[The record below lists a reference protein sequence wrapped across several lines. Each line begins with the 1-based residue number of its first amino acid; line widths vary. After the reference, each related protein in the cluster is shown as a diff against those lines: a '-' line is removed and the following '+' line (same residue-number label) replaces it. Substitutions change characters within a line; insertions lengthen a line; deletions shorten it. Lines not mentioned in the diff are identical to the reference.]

1 MPTVNEQLQSATIDH
16 QIDLQH
22 LSNAEVLKI
31 IKLLNR
37 ADKDLAAQLYAA
49 IEEMEPDRYTNQYML
64 TVLKS
69 VRELNK
75 QVYESIAETL
85 TTDLSDLVEYEAGY
99 QLKLFNAT
107 VPAPVLSRVPLVA
120 VTLPQVR
127 SIAMSRPFQGRLLKE
142 WLTGVEEGRAVLIR
156 DAIRVGMIE
165 GQTTAQI
172 VQRIMGK
179 KSNGYAD
186 GLINR
191 SRNDVATVV
200 RSAISHAAN
209 IARDS
214 FYQANADLVPRVAWL
229 STLDGKTTK
238 QWCIPRDNK
247 VYTVDTH
254 KPVGHSI
261 PWLAGPGRLHPNCRS
276 TSTPIVKSW
285 RELGI
290 DADDLDAGTRASM
303 DGQVPAD
310 MSYGEWLSKQ
320 SAARQDQVLGPT
332 RGRLLRQGGLS
343 PDKFYN
349 DKGRYLSIDEL
360 RDKDAAAF
368 DKAGL

>member
-22 LSNAEVLKI
+22 LSNAEVRKI

-107 VPAPVLSRVPLVA
+107 VPTPVLSRVPLVA

-127 SIAMSRPFQGRLLKE
+127 AIAMSRPFQGRLLKE

-172 VQRIMGK
+172 VQRIIGN

-186 GLINR
+186 GLIDR
-191 SRNDVATVV
+191 SRRDVETMV
-200 RSAISHAAN
+200 RTAVSHVAN
-209 IARDS
+209 TARDS
-214 FYQANADLVPRVAWL
+214 FYQANEGLVKGVQWL
-229 STLDGKTTK
+229 STLDSKTSPP
-238 QWCIPRDNK
+238 CRIRDNLK
-247 VYTVDTH
+247 YTVDTH
-254 KPVGHSI
+254 KPIGHSV
-261 PWLAGPGRLHPNCRS
+261 PWLAGPGRLHFNCRS
-276 TSTPIVKSW
+276 TSTPILKSW